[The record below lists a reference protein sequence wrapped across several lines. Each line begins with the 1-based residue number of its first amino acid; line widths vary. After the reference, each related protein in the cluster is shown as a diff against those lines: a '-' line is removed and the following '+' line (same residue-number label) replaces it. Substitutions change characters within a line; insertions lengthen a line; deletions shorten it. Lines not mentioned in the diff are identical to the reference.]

1 MVRRRR
7 ACLSA
12 LAVFVLVIVA
22 TAAHRVGILGRGL
35 ALPLKATLT
44 ASEAHAPT
52 TILRGWPGTW
62 KNGGPGT
69 NVQQTLS
76 RAVAAARRRALPQ
89 DASPGEGR
97 TLVMYVFH
105 ESSDWYVDN
114 LRFFIEVNT
123 KYEEGRG
130 ALARLAVRT
139 CGQRGGVLGV
149 GAHLPTQ
156 RPTQVRVRDMW
167 TRMPGNPALDARSHV
182 CHTLHSLGRDR
193 AGAGAAAVAVT
204 AAAPP
209 HPTTTPG
216 PGPPGCRLHIH
227 HQR

>member
-35 ALPLKATLT
+35 ALPLKATVT

-69 NVQQTLS
+69 DEQQTLS
-76 RAVAAARRRALPQ
+76 RAVAAARRRALPRGWYPE
-89 DASPGEGR
+89 ASPGEGR

-114 LRFFIEVNT
+114 LRFFIEV
-123 KYEEGRG
+123 
-130 ALARLAVRT
+130 
-139 CGQRGGVLGV
+139 
-149 GAHLPTQ
+149 
-156 RPTQVRVRDMW
+156 
-167 TRMPGNPALDARSHV
+167 RMFLLRK
-182 CHTLHSLGRDR
+182 LGRVVGEDEE
-193 AGAGAAAVAVT
+193 
-204 AAAPP
+204 
-209 HPTTTPG
+209 
-216 PGPPGCRLHIH
+216 
-227 HQR
+227 QRRPV